1 MTVWFVSLLL
11 NEKNAFGFCY
21 QRGIIGVDWD
31 FEDEWDALGF
41 ANIPK
46 EILTPES
53 LLKKLAT
60 APLAMKKGDFVW
72 TRNWEKD
79 GGDDRF
85 YLGKIPPY
93 RKNESPWERCGH
105 GSQHEEREEYASAGI
120 LYALSC
126 PLHEVRN
133 SDLGKNDGGLF
144 FRWQKEFRSS
154 VCNSAMT
161 KRSCNAPKEPGK
173 KSRSKSRRKNAEIR
187 RLPGISRA
195 ARNFSAPSVYVGY
208 NALAA
213 NSFNHT

>member
-46 EILTPES
+46 EVLTPES

-133 SDLGKNDGGLF
+133 SDLGKNDGGTFLSVAKRIPIF
-144 FRWQKEFRSS
+144 GVQFSDDKTLMQRTERTWQKIEKQIK
-154 VCNSAMT
+154 AK
-161 KRSCNAPKEPGK
+161 KR
-173 KSRSKSRRKNAEIR
+173 
-187 RLPGISRA
+187 
-195 ARNFSAPSVYVGY
+195 
-208 NALAA
+208 
-213 NSFNHT
+213 